1 MKGYDKRTR
10 ILYQNWRM
18 ILLNTFSAA
27 GLPAGPARHDLGA
40 GASRRS
46 RLVRYSSW
54 LVVRVGLGTWFVRV
68 SPPPYGVHPRPLCLL
83 CVYECCTM
91 STMDHSIPGP
101 SGNASE
107 ATRIELQPE
116 NLDYVDVD
124 DPVQR
129 TVDDVSD
136 EESDDG
142 SSVNDADEDP
152 DIYTT
157 APQWTITTSGMRPT
171 QFTKFEH
178 KTQCT
183 IKVRSDEMRSR
194 LTLLSAF
201 GSAAC
206 AWEYMSDNARCCGV
220 RRRLM
225 TLMGQSIFCS
235 DLWL

>member
-1 MKGYDKRTR
+1 
-10 ILYQNWRM
+10 
-18 ILLNTFSAA
+18 
-27 GLPAGPARHDLGA
+27 
-40 GASRRS
+40 
-46 RLVRYSSW
+46 
-54 LVVRVGLGTWFVRV
+54 
-68 SPPPYGVHPRPLCLL
+68 
-83 CVYECCTM
+83 
-91 STMDHSIPGP
+91 MDHSIPGP

-129 TVDDVSD
+129 AVDDVSD

-157 APQWTITTSGMRPT
+157 APQWTIRM
-171 QFTKFEH
+171 
-178 KTQCT
+178 
-183 IKVRSDEMRSR
+183 RSDKMRSR

-206 AWEYMSDNARCCGV
+206 AQEYMSDNARCCGV
-220 RRRLM
+220 RRRPM
-225 TLMGQSIFCS
+225 TLMGQNQ
-235 DLWL
+235 

>member
-1 MKGYDKRTR
+1 
-10 ILYQNWRM
+10 
-18 ILLNTFSAA
+18 
-27 GLPAGPARHDLGA
+27 
-40 GASRRS
+40 
-46 RLVRYSSW
+46 
-54 LVVRVGLGTWFVRV
+54 
-68 SPPPYGVHPRPLCLL
+68 
-83 CVYECCTM
+83 
-91 STMDHSIPGP
+91 MDHSIPGL
-101 SGNASE
+101 SGNTSE

-129 TVDDVSD
+129 AVDDVSD

-157 APQWTITTSGMRPT
+157 APQWTITTSGMRSI
-171 QFTKFEH
+171 Q
-178 KTQCT
+178 TQCT

-206 AWEYMSDNARCCGV
+206 AWEYTSDNARCCGV

-225 TLMGQSIFCS
+225 TLMGQNAHQEFGFVALMPFPDISTHKVGFSNNIF
-235 DLWL
+235 

>member
-1 MKGYDKRTR
+1 MSQ
-10 ILYQNWRM
+10 LYNKSSSPFN
-18 ILLNTFSAA
+18 LAA
-27 GLPAGPARHDLGA
+27 
-40 GASRRS
+40 
-46 RLVRYSSW
+46 
-54 LVVRVGLGTWFVRV
+54 F
-68 SPPPYGVHPRPLCLL
+68 
-83 CVYECCTM
+83 
-91 STMDHSIPGP
+91 
-101 SGNASE
+101 NASE

-129 TVDDVSD
+129 AVDDVSD
-136 EESDDG
+136 EESDEE

-157 APQWTITTSGMRPT
+157 APQWTITTSGTRPI

-178 KTQCT
+178 
-183 IKVRSDEMRSR
+183 INDAMLSR

-206 AWEYMSDNARCCGV
+206 AREYMSDNARCCGV

-225 TLMGQSIFCS
+225 TDGPERTSRVRICGSNAISRHFNT
-235 DLWL
+235 